1 MLVFLCHD
9 DGGWYENSAEVVV
22 YSVGVGIWGEQGCFE
37 NCEIFKPLYRQEG
50 DQGGLRKLA
59 HWVQI

>member
-1 MLVFLCHD
+1 MWHSG
-9 DGGWYENSAEVVV
+9 GGWYRNSAGVVV
-22 YSVGVGIWGEQGCFE
+22 CGVGVEIWGGLGWFE

-59 HWVQI
+59 PWLQI